1 MNCQLVSYIC
11 IMDQKIIHTLQEY
24 FSGQPVLKAWVFGS
38 YSRGEE
44 KPGSDIDI
52 LVTLDRSQPIGLKF
66 FGMVIDLENLL
77 QRPVDLVVDGDLLP
91 FAKPTADRD
100 KIMVYERAS

>member
-1 MNCQLVSYIC
+1 
-11 IMDQKIIHTLQEY
+11 MDQKIIHTLQEY

-44 KPGSDIDI
+44 NPGSDIDI

-91 FAKPTADRD
+91 FAKSTADRD

>member
-1 MNCQLVSYIC
+1 MPERIC
-11 IMDQKIIHTLQEY
+11 RTCRINLPLHKEALLRECLH
-24 FSGQPVLKAWVFGS
+24 S
-38 YSRGEE
+38 
-44 KPGSDIDI
+44 PGSDIDI
-52 LVTLDRSQPIGLKF
+52 IVTLDRSQPIELKF

-91 FAKPTADRD
+91 FAKTTADRD

>member
-1 MNCQLVSYIC
+1 
-11 IMDQKIIHTLQEY
+11 MDQKIVTILQEY

-44 KPGSDIDI
+44 QPDSDIDI
-52 LVTLDRSQPIGLKF
+52 IVTLDRSQPIGLKF

-91 FAKPTADRD
+91 FAKTTADRA
-100 KIMVYERAS
+100 KIIVYARASSRQG

>member
-1 MNCQLVSYIC
+1 
-11 IMDQKIIHTLQEY
+11 MDQQIVNTLRDY

-44 KPGSDIDI
+44 TPGSDIDI
-52 LVTLDRSQPIGLKF
+52 LVPLDRSQPIGLRY

-91 FAKPTADRD
+91 FARPTAERD
-100 KIMVYERAS
+100 KNIVYERAS

>member
-1 MNCQLVSYIC
+1 
-11 IMDQKIIHTLQEY
+11 MDQKIIHTLQEY

>member
-1 MNCQLVSYIC
+1 
-11 IMDQKIIHTLQEY
+11 MDQKIVTILQEY
-24 FSGQPVLKAWVFGS
+24 FSDQPVLKAWVFGS